1 MKEWVKLS
9 AENADELAVICGE
22 SGMICALHCI
32 GGTLSL
38 YNRPTLPLQ
47 ILLSL
52 HRITTNKRL
61 SKVLSLL
68 LPNFKYSVVKF
79 LNVAKLF
86 FMPCLHCDCGVTEQN
101 GGLWWNWFMTVF
113 AFSRI
118 RWIEFCDYLVTSYF
132 VVVAAAICV
141 DWVS

>member
-1 MKEWVKLS
+1 
-9 AENADELAVICGE
+9 
-22 SGMICALHCI
+22 MICALHCI

-101 GGLWWNWFMTVF
+101 GGL
-113 AFSRI
+113 
-118 RWIEFCDYLVTSYF
+118 
-132 VVVAAAICV
+132 
-141 DWVS
+141 